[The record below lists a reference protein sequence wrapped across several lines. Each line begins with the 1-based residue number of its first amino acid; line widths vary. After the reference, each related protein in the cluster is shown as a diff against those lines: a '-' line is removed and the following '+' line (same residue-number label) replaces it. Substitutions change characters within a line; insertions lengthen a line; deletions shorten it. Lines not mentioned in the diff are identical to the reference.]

1 MTNKLMSLDLPRRQI
16 TRTRT
21 WTGEIEWYT
30 PPDILKSAYEVMGGI
45 DLDPA
50 SSDAQQAQALVKA
63 KQYFTIANNGLERP
77 WHGRVWL
84 NPPYARGWIDL
95 FVEKMVTS
103 YRSGE
108 MSAGIMLTNS
118 ATETRW
124 WQMAAGACD
133 ALCFR
138 RGRVRFLKSREGC
151 SHDRKFCTITPAHFI
166 LFWTRHIAFFA
177 RLRMFRSGDPRTVKP
192 PCWRSKSGQCALP
205 MMVALGSSSRSNFL
219 AVENSTCG

>member
-138 RGRVRFLKSREGC
+138 RGRVRFLKVEKGALTTGNSAPSHPHTLFYFGHDTSRFLRVFECFGLVFPGPLN
-151 SHDRKFCTITPAHFI
+151 RPAGVQS
-166 LFWTRHIAFFA
+166 RDSA
-177 RLRMFRSGDPRTVKP
+177 
-192 PCWRSKSGQCALP
+192 PCR
-205 MMVALGSSSRSNFL
+205 
-219 AVENSTCG
+219 